1 MVMEYQQ
8 RYDGV
13 KDLLDRLA
21 DRLTAANLETYQ
33 SLNDVGE
40 PIYLL
45 NVLCA
50 DLVKSKHPITP
61 DEHGALATQLANLT
75 IPKGRYPYL
84 DDPESTLAAL
94 NVVE

>member
-1 MVMEYQQ
+1 MAMEYQQ
-8 RYDGV
+8 RYDGI
-13 KDLLDRLA
+13 KNLLDRLA
-21 DRLTAANLETYQ
+21 DRLTAANLETYR

-50 DLVKSKHPITP
+50 DLIKSKHPITP
-61 DEHGALATQLANLT
+61 DERNALAVQLGNLT

-84 DDPESTLAAL
+84 DDPDDTVAAL